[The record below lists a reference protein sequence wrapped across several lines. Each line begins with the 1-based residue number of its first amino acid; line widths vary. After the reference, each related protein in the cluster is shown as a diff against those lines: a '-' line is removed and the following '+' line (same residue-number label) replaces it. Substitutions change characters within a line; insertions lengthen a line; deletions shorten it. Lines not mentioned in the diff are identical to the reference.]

1 MSFIESPTPRE
12 HSPSNPIACSSERIA
27 RDYDDE
33 FFWENLSEDQLQE
46 INEQIDKVEAEKLQS
61 TSAAQ
66 KPLLPVNTTIEDL
79 ERSRAQ
85 KLVSSSGAKKPLAP
99 ADTTIEAQE
108 RNKAQKGVFASS
120 AKKALVPADTTT
132 EDLQRNRAQESL
144 SGSAAK
150 EPLVPIDTTIQ
161 DLERNKAQKLPSSS
175 AGKQHVVPIGTPIE
189 DLEGNSTRDGM
200 TAVAGTC
207 AVQSAPSTS
216 RTPAYQPAP
225 RRPAQPGRSLRS
237 PYIDY
242 GRKELKCS
250 KTASRAYDSVCSAT
264 RRSTRS
270 SSQSSSQG
278 EYVQLFSC

>member
-66 KPLLPVNTTIEDL
+66 KPLLPVNTTIKDL

-85 KLVSSSGAKKPLAP
+85 KLVSNSGAKKPLPP

-108 RNKAQKGVFASS
+108 RNKTQKGVFASS

-132 EDLQRNRAQESL
+132 EDL
-144 SGSAAK
+144 
-150 EPLVPIDTTIQ
+150 
-161 DLERNKAQKLPSSS
+161 
-175 AGKQHVVPIGTPIE
+175 
-189 DLEGNSTRDGM
+189 
-200 TAVAGTC
+200 
-207 AVQSAPSTS
+207 
-216 RTPAYQPAP
+216 
-225 RRPAQPGRSLRS
+225 
-237 PYIDY
+237 
-242 GRKELKCS
+242 
-250 KTASRAYDSVCSAT
+250 
-264 RRSTRS
+264 
-270 SSQSSSQG
+270 
-278 EYVQLFSC
+278 